1 LRPVRDV
8 QDVAD
13 AHITSGMDVTVRGER
28 WRVMATVPHA
38 DCTAIRLAG
47 EGRTNPGARVTL
59 LQPFD
64 RVRDVSIRTRIEFVT
79 RRRWWRTVRR
89 HLACGQQPFG
99 GLGVLTTAAIELLPY
114 QLEPA
119 LAMLRHGRLRL
130 LVADDVGLGKTIQ
143 AATVLA
149 QLVADQPDL
158 RALVVCP
165 AGLRGQWRKE
175 FEARFSL
182 TATVCDVAWLM
193 RTGRDLPP
201 AVNPWG
207 LPGIHIASIDL
218 VKQPEVLRSL
228 EAVTWDLAIFDEAH
242 ALSPGTARRAAAHAL
257 AGRSRRVVL
266 LTATPPD
273 GDPGHML
280 SLTAL
285 GQAPGGDDI
294 TVFRRTRADAGV
306 GLRRRAVLLPVQ
318 PSLAERRMHRLLED
332 YTALLWSE
340 ARLRR
345 DPRARLVTIC
355 LRKRA
360 LSSAR
365 SLALTLDRRLT
376 LLGSN
381 PPHEVQLLLPLSD
394 EDPLDDA
401 VDDTVVGAPGL
412 NDVDRERQLIDDI
425 REAAEV
431 AARGESKVRRLA
443 RFLART
449 RESAI
454 VFTEYRD
461 TLTRLRTSL
470 ADREPLQLHGEMPV
484 HERDQVLARF
494 ASEGGLLLAT
504 DAASEGLNLQS
515 RCRLVV
521 HFELPWN
528 PMRLE
533 QRVGRVDRLGQT
545 QRVHEVLLV
554 ARHTAERLVLAP
566 LVRRL
571 VTAQRTRG
579 GSQASRF
586 TESDVAAMILDG
598 SDPPPFDPAGGA
610 AFRGLDL
617 RSEAR
622 DEARR
627 LGALRASCASG
638 RHAPRTVVAHRRSP
652 RMSRQVMVLGR
663 VVGEPGGGPC
673 LSATFLPLRIEL
685 EVPSDTADISARV
698 AQALVSSSGA
708 SILSRVVHDHG
719 HGLVDSWAG
728 WRDVTDAL
736 ARREREMRS
745 VVACPSQQLVQ
756 AGLFDRRAQAAA
768 EARQRMDDGVE
779 QETRSRIEQLIAR
792 TNVQVRVEV
801 VAIHFGD
808 LVPE

>member
-1 LRPVRDV
+1 
-8 QDVAD
+8 
-13 AHITSGMDVTVRGER
+13 
-28 WRVMATVPHA
+28 
-38 DCTAIRLAG
+38 
-47 EGRTNPGARVTL
+47 
-59 LQPFD
+59 
-64 RVRDVSIRTRIEFVT
+64 
-79 RRRWWRTVRR
+79 
-89 HLACGQQPFG
+89 
-99 GLGVLTTAAIELLPY
+99 
-114 QLEPA
+114 
-119 LAMLRHGRLRL
+119 
-130 LVADDVGLGKTIQ
+130 
-143 AATVLA
+143 
-149 QLVADQPDL
+149 
-158 RALVVCP
+158 
-165 AGLRGQWRKE
+165 
-175 FEARFSL
+175 
-182 TATVCDVAWLM
+182 
-193 RTGRDLPP
+193 
-201 AVNPWG
+201 
-207 LPGIHIASIDL
+207 
-218 VKQPEVLRSL
+218 
-228 EAVTWDLAIFDEAH
+228 
-242 ALSPGTARRAAAHAL
+242 
-257 AGRSRRVVL
+257 
-266 LTATPPD
+266 
-273 GDPGHML
+273 
-280 SLTAL
+280 
-285 GQAPGGDDI
+285 
-294 TVFRRTRADAGV
+294 
-306 GLRRRAVLLPVQ
+306 
-318 PSLAERRMHRLLED
+318 
-332 YTALLWSE
+332 
-340 ARLRR
+340 
-345 DPRARLVTIC
+345 VTIC

-381 PPHEVQLLLPLSD
+381 PQHEVQLLLPLSD

-401 VDDTVVGAPGL
+401 VADTVVGAPGL

-425 REAAEV
+425 READEV

-533 QRVGRVDRLGQT
+533 QRVGRVDRLGQA

-598 SDPPPFDPAGGA
+598 SEAPPFDPAGGA

-808 LVPE
+808 LVAE